1 MSNFLAVATVS
12 EVLRSILD
20 EGTTD
25 AVPEVQVNVSIL
37 RPDEVDDGDGQGH
50 VSLFLYQVMPHPSLR
65 NQMMPTRSS
74 NGSLVRTPQTALTLR
89 YLLTFAGDSGR
100 QVAERLL
107 GAAVAELEA
116 RPVLDRDLI
125 RRVIQTQQV
134 TKPFLTQSDLVDEVE
149 LVKLTPLALELEE
162 LSKLWSVFFQVP
174 YSLSVAYEASVVLLE
189 PRRAAPQTALPVHG
203 PMPDPD
209 PEPDPDPGEVYDGRN
224 LFVDPFRRPFIE
236 AIVPAAGAGEPLVT
250 GSSVILRGR
259 QLRGEITHVTV
270 GGRRLVPSPAE
281 PGDQE
286 IELTLISPPVPEE
299 SLRAGVVGVQ
309 VVHERMRG
317 EPPVAVRDVESNVA
331 PFVLRPR
338 ITNVVV
344 DNVADDDDNT
354 HSAEVE
360 VTFDPPVGKRQRV
373 VLVLNELMVSSPPA
387 PPPGRPPRAYS
398 FEAPSRDVEGEP
410 DSSASLTIAISRVR
424 PDDYLLRVQ
433 VDGAESL
440 PTLGSLPE
448 TPNVQQYV
456 EPRITLP

>member
-1 MSNFLAVATVS
+1 MSNFLAIATVS

-20 EGTTD
+20 EGTTG

-37 RPDEVDDGDGQGH
+37 RPDEVDDDDGQGH

-65 NQMMPTRSS
+65 NQAMPTRSS
-74 NGSLVRTPQTALTLR
+74 GGALVRTPQTALTLR
-89 YLLTFAGDSGR
+89 YLLTFAGDFSR
-100 QVAERLL
+100 QVPERLL

-125 RRVIQTQQV
+125 HEVIQTQQAS
-134 TKPFLTQSDLVDEVE
+134 KPFLADSDLVEEVD

-203 PMPDPD
+203 PVPG
-209 PEPDPDPGEVYDGRN
+209 PEPGQVRDGRN
-224 LFVDPFRRPFIE
+224 LFVDPFRRPFVE
-236 AIVPAAGAGEPLVT
+236 AVVPTAGAGEPLVT
-250 GSSVILRGR
+250 GSTVTLRGR

-270 GGRRLVPSPAE
+270 GGQRLTPPPAD
-281 PGDQE
+281 PGDTE
-286 IELTLISPPVPEE
+286 IEVPLTSPPVPEE
-299 SLRAGVVGVQ
+299 ALRAGVVGVQ
-309 VVHERMRG
+309 VVHERLRG
-317 EPPVAVRDVESNVA
+317 EPPTAVRDVESNVA
-331 PFVLRPR
+331 PFVLRPQ
-338 ITNVVV
+338 ITNLTV
-344 DNVADDDDNT
+344 DNVQDDDDNT
-354 HSAEVE
+354 HSADVE
-360 VTFDPPVGKRQRV
+360 LTFDPPVGKRQRV
-373 VLVLNELMVSSPPA
+373 VLVLNELVVSSPPA

-410 DSSASLTIAISRVR
+410 ESAAQLTVAIRRVR
-424 PDDYLLRVQ
+424 PDDYLVRVQ

-440 PTLGSLPE
+440 PALGSLPQ
-448 TPNVQQYV
+448 TPTVQQYV

>member
-65 NQMMPTRSS
+65 NQAMPTRSS
-74 NGSLVRTPQTALTLR
+74 GGALVRTPQTALTLR
-89 YLLTFAGDSGR
+89 YLLTFAGDSSR

-134 TKPFLTQSDLVDEVE
+134 SKPFLAQSDLVEEVD

-174 YSLSVAYEASVVLLE
+174 YALSVAYEASVVLLE

-203 PMPDPD
+203 PVPG
-209 PEPDPDPGEVYDGRN
+209 PEPGEVHDGRT
-224 LFVDPFRRPFIE
+224 LFVDPFRRPLIE
-236 AIVPAAGAGEPLVT
+236 AVVPAAGAGEPLVA
-250 GSSVILRGR
+250 GSTVTLRGR
-259 QLRGEITHVTV
+259 QLRGEVTHVTV
-270 GGRRLVPSPAE
+270 GGRRLAPPPAD
-281 PGDQE
+281 PGDTE
-286 IELTLISPPVPEE
+286 IEVPLTAPPVPEE

-309 VVHERMRG
+309 VVHERLRG

-338 ITNVVV
+338 ITAVAT
-344 DNVADDDDNT
+344 DNVEDDDDNT
-354 HSAEVE
+354 HSADIELTLE
-360 VTFDPPVGKRQRV
+360 PPVGKRQRV

-387 PPPGRPPRAYS
+387 PPPDRPPRAYS

-410 DSSASLTIAISRVR
+410 ESTAQLTIAVSRVR
-424 PDDYLLRVQ
+424 PDDYLVRVQ

-440 PTLGSLPE
+440 PTLGSLPQ